1 MSFRTER
8 WQGSECG
15 DAHPIPGRGPG
26 SNRRPVRGV
35 LRRLPPA
42 PARGRG
48 GRRQRAGGGGGI
60 GPFVR
65 GQEGATAAEVAISA
79 FVLMLA
85 LAGLTGIV
93 RDVYEADRLD
103 RGARAAARAVALL
116 GEAPAT
122 AAALEAV
129 ACGAIRNEL
138 GFEAAFDCAASWTL
152 AIDAFE
158 TPAALLAG
166 TPRAGDDAVIGGEDG
181 DMVRVRIAALVEDA
195 GEEDADEDED
205 ADADADADDGASEPL
220 DVLAE
225 AVARNDRAG

>member
-1 MSFRTER
+1 M
-8 WQGSECG
+8 GSAPTG
-15 DAHPIPGRGPG
+15 
-26 SNRRPVRGV
+26 
-35 LRRLPPA
+35 A
-42 PARGRG
+42 PAGTCFGGFRRIPRVGEGPTKGVIGR
-48 GRRQRAGGGGGI
+48 
-60 GPFVR
+60 FVR
-65 GQEGATAAEVAISA
+65 GQEGGVAIEVALSA
-79 FVLMLA
+79 FVLVLA

-122 AAALEAV
+122 AAALETV

-138 GFEAAFDCAASWTL
+138 GLEAAFDCGASWTL

-166 TPRAGDDAVIGGEDG
+166 TPRAGDDAAIGGEDG
-181 DMVRVRIAALVEDA
+181 DMVRVRIAELV
-195 GEEDADEDED
+195 EDADEDED
-205 ADADADADDGASEPL
+205 EDADDAASEPL

-225 AVARNDRAG
+225 AVARNDRIG

>member
-1 MSFRTER
+1 MGPAPTGAPAGAPFGGFRR
-8 WQGSECG
+8 IPRVGGGS
-15 DAHPIPGRGPG
+15 
-26 SNRRPVRGV
+26 SRGV
-35 LRRLPPA
+35 T
-42 PARGRG
+42 GR
-48 GRRQRAGGGGGI
+48 
-60 GPFVR
+60 FVR
-65 GQEGATAAEVAISA
+65 GQEGGVAIEVALSA
-79 FVLMLA
+79 FVLVLA

-138 GFEAAFDCAASWTL
+138 GFEAAFDCGASWTL

-158 TPAALLAG
+158 SPAALLAG
-166 TPRAGDDAVIGGEDG
+166 TPRAGDDAAIGGEDG
-181 DMVRVRIAALVEDA
+181 DMVRVRIATLVEDA
-195 GEEDADEDED
+195 GGGDADEDED
-205 ADADADADDGASEPL
+205 ADDAASEPL

-225 AVARNDRAG
+225 AVARNDRVG